1 MKSRRRHPGTGSEPS
16 GRAEV
21 ELFTFWERD
30 VTGEPLAPVAPPADE
45 PEPSVAPLWW
55 AAGLALA
62 FLLVALLL

>member
-1 MKSRRRHPGTGSEPS
+1 MKSRRRHPDTGSTPS

-30 VTGEPLAPVAPPADE
+30 VTGDPQVPATPPADE

-55 AAGLALA
+55 AGSLALL
-62 FLLVALLL
+62 FLVVALLL